1 MFTDHSMLSYLI
13 SSTSD
18 VTGPRIHPMLPHG
31 RARDRDRGPS
41 VARSLVHLMPTVLVP
56 SNPVERDK
64 VPSYPLEVL

>member
-1 MFTDHSMLSYLI
+1 
-13 SSTSD
+13 
-18 VTGPRIHPMLPHG
+18 MLPHG

-41 VARSLVHLMPTVLVP
+41 VARSLVHLIRNLLPLGLLPTVLVP